1 MGCQETKG
9 QKPRAKILGCFSEAE
24 KLWHMW
30 VPLEMNWNTLVNTT
44 RSGMTFKNIS
54 VFSFLTCLVSGRK
67 QALTVLLNKSKQ
79 HTEVKVKLLSRVR
92 PHGL

>member
-9 QKPRAKILGCFSEAE
+9 QKPRARLLGCFSEAE
-24 KLWHMW
+24 KLWHVQ

-54 VFSFLTCLVSGRK
+54 VIYIKREFPGGPVVRTPHFHCQGSGSISGR
-67 QALTVLLNKSKQ
+67 N
-79 HTEVKVKLLSRVR
+79 
-92 PHGL
+92 